1 MGKAKRNEIT
11 RISFVTGLLAV
22 YCFMSAALGAAVGDG
37 VALRVLTTTP
47 LVDRDDP
54 SLSVSGDTPITVVFN
69 RAVIRLGSDYGN
81 DVDLDAVPTAQRPFA
96 FNPPVKGR
104 FRWVTTYIARFDPLD
119 GWMPDVETTLVWN
132 GDLTTWDGVSI
143 LDKDVPPNVRITTPS
158 LTMWAGN
165 VESPT
170 ASNLTDNLWSA
181 HTATKTVGVPEF
193 PPDGRMEIYFSG
205 VVSVAAI
212 KQAIKVVNPSGS
224 RVGTLDVVPCTSQQ
238 AYVGPGR
245 CVLVSFLTGGPGVD
259 QQVTIQLPAGTD
271 YNPGSGAGRL
281 RSTTS
286 IPVSGLRPFVFPFRT
301 FYGNDG
307 PSFRN
312 YDLWLRHGLENPSAA
327 LDNLAALISVV
338 ETKTNAPL
346 AFTLELVHK
355 GKLRVNA
362 PFLPGR
368 EYRLTVSAATPARPV
383 KDGFGLSL
391 QGSTVTFTPF
401 PTPTFFTTP
410 PGFVLFEA
418 GTTPASWPIFAK
430 GDTLTVSGSRD
441 DVPISIKGIPVALDE
456 RSVLDAIAT
465 VTNRWYNSA
474 HANESSVSAPLTD
487 SLEVLELKTAPLLAP
502 GGMAMRQHCCDR
514 SYDGTLVQ
522 QGTELMGETGVGAGF
537 IVSGEQVTVWVTR
550 LENPGAPVQG
560 AVVTLYISAG
570 SASQVIKVG
579 QATTGADGVAII
591 RVTEAIRQGNYYG
604 TYVASVSYVNAA
616 AVPRMLLFPDVP
628 RTWTPTTTELRG
640 RLVSDLRLFRSGD
653 NVHLKGFVRL
663 RQGTELQVPSSEK
676 FFLQVAWPTGGGG
689 DSNQLP
695 TQVPVDLSR
704 LGTFNASLA
713 VPAGTSSGQAY
724 IYLLRRTGEDYVS
737 PDGLGVNPRDD
748 DAHDTNLGVVLRGE
762 GIASLRVTVAD
773 PRPPTVTLELTS
785 TDRVVPGTPVQ
796 VKVSTETYTG
806 APVANAEVYVTWK
819 LTRPSPPR
827 FDMYWFRPYRPG
839 VSTDAVDFMSPAEG
853 EVGKGMLVAITGADG
868 TATVTLDAALT
879 ALAPK
884 DGDEL
889 RFEASWV
896 GPTSELLTKSL
907 PIPVSTYPWEVET
920 VLTTQDPL
928 PGYSFGVRVNV
939 RTVVTQEDV
948 TGASVTV
955 RLRAKGATSPLA
967 ECSTT
972 ADGGRNVLCLFALP
986 SVGKFLLTACAQ
998 YEGGDVCSVE
1008 TSLGKSEAEWAARPL
1023 ESLSGISMVPS
1034 AATYRKGDVVQL
1046 SFVSPWP
1053 GDSGARALLQ
1063 WGSSHSPLKTKT
1075 VALADVTVTTNN
1087 LPTATLAT
1095 DPLGD
1100 ECLGGCTLF
1109 VLLAVPRLSSPPTL
1123 PADIPLSALFDA
1135 AMPFS
1140 AMFQFPISVPDG
1152 VWPVD
1157 VSLNVLPEAGYP
1169 DIDNGM
1175 VVLAP
1180 GSTAS
1185 ITVSAGESGEAV
1197 LFVVDKAMLD
1207 LVANPREDLTAAFA
1221 LSSSASFAASH
1232 SNERLVAPG
1241 VMPKIVETVQRRQA
1255 REPWLHPETWE
1266 GSHLQLHP
1274 TKLEVASLDVP
1285 DDDYLG
1291 RFASCLTEIPYC
1303 ESYRGRVDDY
1313 YGPGGVE
1320 SETPSTADAGMG
1332 AGSPPP
1338 SIGESARPPAA
1349 ASSTPTVRINFQR
1362 TPLFVGA
1369 LTLSPATN
1377 NAATVTF
1384 KVPDGVGQYVVRAY
1398 VAAASGTGFG
1408 AVEQTVTVRLPL
1420 NLVTSG
1426 PRVVRLGDAFEA
1438 GVVMTAFAPTGSPLA
1453 GQPIP
1458 VALSAAAQGT
1468 VAPTPGAPSD
1478 KSAAVVPGGPAVE
1491 TRFWFT
1497 AGAALGGANLT
1508 FTALSQLGNDSVQ
1521 LGVPVLPHQDAVF
1534 LATSMALQAA
1544 SSQATVWDEG
1554 MALPAAVPGSGSL
1567 MLAAGVNKLP
1577 AIKLLSSAL
1586 LTPPP
1591 YYSQPGGTWTISSL
1605 VPSVVLALYPSSGI
1619 EPLLADATRQH
1630 ADSLDLLAGTLT
1642 KPCCGLVEWPYGWN
1656 PSYPDA
1662 RLNAYGV
1669 YVLQTMQRVRTLA
1682 GSTAPQPD
1690 VELSL
1695 VATWRDA
1702 ADRAMVS
1709 LAADARHWGSSAF
1722 GDLELLAT
1730 VRLALGLRYAFAS
1743 NSAVLMQ
1750 DLSMER
1756 VDDAVRARGMTMGG
1770 LAAAALAHVEDGD
1783 TTSDVV
1789 SSARD
1794 QLLSCLRVTSRSA
1807 YISAAPGA
1815 AASAGTHA
1823 NALALSL
1830 FLRLG
1835 MAQGDTQQLVAKLS
1849 MHVASGTPAG
1859 YGGFIELGGE
1869 PAALAAFSLAEYD
1882 ATVGS
1887 SKPYVALVATTTKPA
1902 VPPSAGPPATSGTP
1916 QVVTVL
1922 LDAAFTPSNMSVQQQ
1937 ETAWSDTLGDSIS
1950 FSVSGTGRVDV
1961 AAGMRFVP
1969 AAVSVDPIYR
1979 GLFVERTYRRVS
1991 AATGQ
1996 VEGPELSSEVEK
2008 GAIVEV
2014 TVQVT
2019 SPDDLGTVIVD
2030 DLVPGG
2036 LEPMDPN
2043 VASGL
2048 TPLPNC
2054 GSYSPGV
2061 MGGYGL
2067 FLYYFWWSCPVAD
2080 TRVDGVRF
2088 TFARMGA
2095 GTHSVAYRAVAA
2107 TSGTFVLPPAKA
2119 YAKDQPE
2126 VMGLSRGGNF
2136 SVTAR
2141 ERSAVDARNVQVSAA
2156 LLEIAPAPRACPGQC
2171 SGAGYCNLATGRCTC
2186 DAGFDG
2192 DDCTVV
2198 LNEVRF
2204 NTPMSPPPPPS
2215 DSGAEGSRLAASLA
2229 VLLASTVLALGLL
2242 DKLWV

>member
-1 MGKAKRNEIT
+1 MLWVVARHASSLFLSAGIVA
-11 RISFVTGLLAV
+11 A
-22 YCFMSAALGAAVGDG
+22 CFIDAAVGGAIGDG
-37 VALRVLTTTP
+37 VSLKVLTTTP
-47 LVDRDDP
+47 LLQGATY
-54 SLSVSGDTPITVVFN
+54 LSVAGETPITVVFN

-104 FRWVTTYIARFDPLD
+104 FRWVTTYIARFDPE
-119 GWMPDVETTLVWN
+119 GAWMPDVDTTLVWN
-132 GDLTTWDGVSI
+132 HGLTTWDGVSI
-143 LDKDVPPNVRITTPS
+143 LDRDVPPNVHITTPS

-170 ASNLTDNLWSA
+170 TSNLTDNLWNSY
-181 HTATKTVGVPEF
+181 TATKTAGVPEF

-212 KQAIKVVNPSGS
+212 KQAIKVVNPSGAV
-224 RVGTLDVVPCTSQQ
+224 VGTLDVNPCAAQQ
-238 AYVGPGR
+238 FSDPAREAAVKAAGLSP
-245 CVLVSFLTGGPGVD
+245 CVVVSFLTGAPGVD

-307 PSFRN
+307 PSYRN

-346 AFTLELVHK
+346 AFTLESVHK

-362 PFLPGR
+362 PFFPGR

-391 QGSTVTFTPF
+391 QGSTVTFTPI
-401 PTPTFFTTP
+401 PTPTYFTTP

-418 GTTPASWPIFAK
+418 GTTPVSWPVFAK
-430 GDTLTVSGSRD
+430 GDALTVSGSRN
-441 DVPISIKGIPVALDE
+441 DVPISIKGIPVASDE
-456 RSVLDAIAT
+456 TSVINAVASMASY
-465 VTNRWYNSA
+465 RYNYVR
-474 HANESSVSAPLTD
+474 ANESSVSAPLTN
-487 SLEVLELKTAPLLAP
+487 SPAVLELKTAPLLAP
-502 GGMAMRQHCCDR
+502 GGMAMRQRCCYR
-514 SYDGTLVQ
+514 NGNEMLK

-537 IVSGEQVTVWVTR
+537 IISGEQVTVWVTR

-560 AVVTLYISAG
+560 AVVTIYNSAE
-570 SASQVIKVG
+570 SPSQVVKLG
-579 QATTGADGVAII
+579 QVTTGADGVAII
-591 RVTEAIRQGNYYG
+591 RITEETMKGVANAYWGFM
-604 TYVASVSYVNAA
+604 ASVNYVNAA
-616 AVPRMLLFPDVP
+616 GVPRMLLFPDVP
-628 RTWTPTTTELRG
+628 RTWTPPTTELRG

-653 NVHLKGFVRL
+653 DVHLKGFVRL

-695 TQVPVDLSR
+695 TQIPVDLSS

-713 VPAGTSSGQAY
+713 VPAGTSSGQVD
-724 IYLLRRTGEDYVS
+724 IYLMRHVGEVYVPPAGTTTVAS
-737 PDGLGVNPRDD
+737 GGFVEDPGRKRPPSADVR
-748 DAHDTNLGVVLRGE
+748 E
-762 GIASLRVTVAD
+762 GYVPAQPGMVTDPSAGGGKGQVQLLQGDFVAVLRVTVAD
-773 PRPPTVTLELTS
+773 PRPPTVTLELNS

-819 LTRPSPPR
+819 LTRPPPPR
-827 FDMYWFRPYRPG
+827 YDMYTYGRGGPSMEGPRSRGVMPG
-839 VSTDAVDFMSPAEG
+839 YPGMDYAGSWANTVG
-853 EVGKGMLVAITGADG
+853 EGMLVAVTGADG

-907 PIPVSTYPWEVET
+907 PIPVSTYPWVVET

-939 RTVVTQEDV
+939 HTVVTREDV

-972 ADGGRNVLCLFALP
+972 ADGGRNVLCSFVLP

-998 YEGGDVCSVE
+998 FEGSDVCSAE

-1053 GDSGARALLQ
+1053 SDSGARALLQ

-1075 VALADVTVTTNN
+1075 VALADVIVTTNN

-1152 VWPVD
+1152 VRSVD

-1180 GSTAS
+1180 GSKAT
-1185 ITVSAGESGEAV
+1185 ITVSAGEEGEAV

-1221 LSSSASFAASH
+1221 LSSPASFAASH

-1241 VMPKIVETVQRRQA
+1241 VMPKITETLQRRQA
-1255 REPWLHPETWE
+1255 LEPWLMPEVWE
-1266 GSHLQLHP
+1266 GTHLQLWP
-1274 TKLEVASLDVP
+1274 NPLAETAAIDVP
-1285 DDDYLG
+1285 DKKYLS
-1291 RFASCLTEIPYC
+1291 RFASCLTEIPSCLGYHGYMV
-1303 ESYRGRVDDY
+1303 EKSAGE
-1313 YGPGGVE
+1313 PMMMAASANGG
-1320 SETPSTADAGMG
+1320 G
-1332 AGSPPP
+1332 AGGGMMPQPEMADLTSTTAREDSAAMPPNGGAPSPPP
-1338 SIGESARPPAA
+1338 A
-1349 ASSTPTVRINFQR
+1349 PTVRINFQR

-1458 VALSAAAQGT
+1458 VALSAAARGT
-1468 VAPTPGAPSD
+1468 VALTPGAPSD

-1508 FTALSQLGNDSVQ
+1508 FTATSELGNDAVQ
-1521 LGVPVLPHQDAVF
+1521 LGVPVLPHQGAVF

-1591 YYSQPGGTWTISSL
+1591 YYSQPGGTWAISSL
-1605 VPSVVLALYPSSGI
+1605 VPAAVLALYPSSGT

-1690 VELSL
+1690 AELSL

-1709 LAADARHWGSSAF
+1709 LAADARHWGSRAF

-1743 NSAVLMQ
+1743 NSAVLRQ

-1835 MAQGDTQQLVAKLS
+1835 MEQGDTQQLVAKLA

-1882 ATVGS
+1882 AAVGS
-1887 SKPYVALVATTTKPA
+1887 SNPDVALVATTTKPA
-1902 VPPSAGPPATSGTP
+1902 VPPSAGPPATQGIPETI
-1916 QVVTVL
+1916 TVL
-1922 LDAAFTPSNMSVQQQ
+1922 LDAAFTPSNMSVRQQ

-1950 FSVSGTGRVDV
+1950 FSVRGTGRVDV

-1969 AAVSVDPIYR
+1969 AAVSLDPIYR

-2019 SPDDLGTVIVD
+2019 SPDDLGTVMVD

-2054 GSYSPGV
+2054 GYYPAG

-2080 TRVDGVRF
+2080 TRADGVRF

-2107 TSGTFVLPPAKA
+2107 TSGTFMLPPAKA

-2126 VMGLSRGGNF
+2126 VSSKEGNMVRGG
-2136 SVTAR
+2136 
-2141 ERSAVDARNVQVSAA
+2141 
-2156 LLEIAPAPRACPGQC
+2156 G
-2171 SGAGYCNLATGRCTC
+2171 
-2186 DAGFDG
+2186 
-2192 DDCTVV
+2192 
-2198 LNEVRF
+2198 
-2204 NTPMSPPPPPS
+2204 
-2215 DSGAEGSRLAASLA
+2215 GAERLKSSKR
-2229 VLLASTVLALGLL
+2229 LLKNQAQVTRRLRLGGYLTRSSEGF
-2242 DKLWV
+2242 